1 MGNVSAM
8 LGVLSG
14 FTAIWVVILV
24 GYVVGRLNVL
34 GPDGRYVLSRLTFLI
49 ANPALLFQTI
59 ARADISVIFGP
70 QVFIAAISAFIVMAL
85 YVLIARLALKRKS
98 AELTVGG
105 LSAAQVNAANLGIP
119 IAIFVLGDATY
130 SVPVLLFQLAFLQP
144 LSLIFLDVQTQRVSA
159 GVLGV
164 LKGIATNPLILASIA
179 GVIVATTGL
188 SIPETVMNPIGILA
202 GASIPAMLMAF
213 GISLVGSKPLQKDSG
228 RRSDVMLAVA
238 FKLIVHP
245 LIAWFFAAVVFQLD
259 SAGIFMAVILGV
271 LPTAQNVFV
280 TASNYN
286 QGTVT
291 AKDTVLL
298 STLLGVPL
306 MFICAMIFA

>member
-24 GYVVGRLNVL
+24 GYIVGRLNVL
-34 GPDGRYVLSRLTFLI
+34 GPEGRYVLSRLTFLI

-98 AELTVGG
+98 AELTVGA

-164 LKGIATNPLILASIA
+164 LKGIATNPLILASLA
-179 GVIVATTGL
+179 GVIVATTGAT
-188 SIPETVMNPIGILA
+188 IPETVMNPIEILG
-202 GASIPAMLMAF
+202 GAAVPAMLMAF
-213 GISLVGSKPLQKDSG
+213 GMSLVGSKPLQHGSG
-228 RRSDVMLAVA
+228 RRTDVMLALV

-245 LIAWFFAAVVFQLD
+245 LIAWFLAAVVFQLD
-259 SAGIFMAVILGV
+259 AAGIFMAVILGV

-280 TASNYN
+280 TATHYN
-286 QGTVT
+286 QGMVT

-306 MFICAMIFA
+306 MFICAMIFG

>member
-14 FTAIWVVILV
+14 FTAIWVVIVV
-24 GYVVGRLNVL
+24 GYIAGRLNVL
-34 GPDGRYVLSRLTFLI
+34 GPEGRYVLSRLTFLI

-70 QVFIAAISAFIVMAL
+70 QVFIAAIGAFTVMAL

-98 AELTVGG
+98 AELTVGA
-105 LSAAQVNAANLGIP
+105 LSASQVNAANLGIP

-130 SVPVLLFQLAFLQP
+130 SVPVLLFQLAILQP

-159 GVLGV
+159 GILGV
-164 LKGIATNPLILASIA
+164 LKGIATNPLILASLA
-179 GVIVATTGL
+179 GVIVATTGV
-188 SIPETVMNPIGILA
+188 SIPQTVMNPIEIIG
-202 GASIPAMLMAF
+202 GAAVPAMLMAF
-213 GISLVGSKPLQKDSG
+213 GISLVGSKPLQHGSG
-228 RRSDVMLAVA
+228 RRVDVVLVLT

-245 LIAWFFAAVVFQLD
+245 LIAWLLAAVVFQLD

-271 LPTAQNVFV
+271 LPTAQNVQTTDLV
-280 TASNYN
+280 T
-286 QGTVT
+286 
-291 AKDTVLL
+291 
-298 STLLGVPL
+298 PW
-306 MFICAMIFA
+306 

>member
-24 GYVVGRLNVL
+24 GYIVGRLNVL
-34 GPDGRYVLSRLTFLI
+34 GPEGRYVLSRLTFLI

-85 YVLIARLALKRKS
+85 YVVIARLALKRRS
-98 AELTVGG
+98 AELTVGA

-159 GVLGV
+159 GILGV

-179 GVIVATTGL
+179 GVIVATTGVT
-188 SIPETVMNPIGILA
+188 IPQTVMNPIEILA

-228 RRSDVMLAVA
+228 RRADVMLAVA
-238 FKLIVHP
+238 FKLIVQP
-245 LIAWFFAAVVFQLD
+245 LIAWFLAAVVFQLD

>member
-1 MGNVSAM
+1 M
-8 LGVLSG
+8 LPELAGIQATG
-14 FTAIWVVILV
+14 FQ
-24 GYVVGRLNVL
+24 
-34 GPDGRYVLSRLTFLI
+34 
-49 ANPALLFQTI
+49 LFHTI
-59 ARADISVIFGP
+59 ARADVAVIFGP
-70 QVFIAAISAFIVMAL
+70 QVFIAASGAFTVMAL
-85 YVLIARLALKRKS
+85 YLLIARLALKRKS
-98 AELTVGG
+98 AELTVGA
-105 LSAAQVNAANLGIP
+105 LSASQVNAANLGIP

-130 SVPVLLFQLAFLQP
+130 SVPVLLFQLAILQP

-159 GVLGV
+159 GILGV
-164 LKGIATNPLILASIA
+164 LKGIATNPLILASLA
-179 GVIVATTGL
+179 GVIVATTGV
-188 SIPETVMNPIGILA
+188 SIPQTVMNPVEIIG
-202 GASIPAMLMAF
+202 GAAVPAMLMAF

-228 RRSDVMLAVA
+228 RRTDVLLALT

-245 LIAWFFAAVVFQLD
+245 LIAWLLAAVVFQLD

-280 TASNYN
+280 TATHYN
-286 QGTVT
+286 QGMVT

>member
-24 GYVVGRLNVL
+24 GYVVGRLNFL
-34 GPDGRYVLSRLTFLI
+34 GPEGRYVLSRLTFLI

-98 AELTVGG
+98 AELTVGA

-179 GVIVATTGL
+179 GVIVATTGV

-213 GISLVGSKPLQKDSG
+213 GISLVDSKPLQKDSG

-259 SAGIFMAVILGV
+259 AAGIFMAVILGV

-280 TASNYN
+280 TATHYN
-286 QGTVT
+286 QGMVT